1 MMRKAIIAGLVLGLA
16 ALAGWSL
23 IQPAPA
29 APVAATEP
37 SAFSF
42 VDESVVWDWSV
53 TCGDELAFLP
63 KQDVTFTLTDDAE
76 GLVLG
81 VAYPDAT
88 NPDALVL
95 TGCAEDA
102 CRLAV
107 SRGEPGPA
115 LDVALSVAMAY
126 GVQRTWGDRTKEAW
140 EQRGE
145 WDWADYEPLIV
156 QEDGEWRGTCVEVED
171 AAISR

>member
-1 MMRKAIIAGLVLGLA
+1 MKRAIIAGLLLGLA
-16 ALAGWSL
+16 ALLGWSL

-29 APVAATEP
+29 VPMAAPEP

-42 VDESVVWDWSV
+42 VDESLVWDWSV
-53 TCGDELAFLP
+53 TCRDELAFLP
-63 KQDVTFTLTDDAE
+63 KQDVTFTLTDEAE

-95 TGCAEDA
+95 TGCTDDV
-102 CRLAV
+102 CRLAI
-107 SRGEPGPA
+107 SRGDPGSA

-126 GVQRTWGDRTKEAW
+126 GVQRTWGDRTEEAW
-140 EQRGE
+140 RSGGSGSG
-145 WDWADYEPLIV
+145 P
-156 QEDGEWRGTCVEVED
+156 TM
-171 AAISR
+171 SR

>member
-29 APVAATEP
+29 APMAAPEP

-42 VDESVVWDWSV
+42 VDESLAWDWTV
-53 TCGDELAFLP
+53 TCVDEMAFLP
-63 KQDVTFTLTDDAE
+63 KQDVTFTLTDDADD
-76 GLVLG
+76 LVLG
-81 VAYPDAT
+81 VAYPDTA

-95 TGCAEDA
+95 IGCAEDV
-102 CRLAV
+102 CRVAV
-107 SRGEPGPA
+107 SQGEGHV

-145 WDWADYEPLIV
+145 WRWADYEPLIV
-156 QEDGEWRGTCVEVED
+156 QEDGEWRGTCVEVEN
-171 AAISR
+171 AAVSR

>member
-1 MMRKAIIAGLVLGLA
+1 MKRALIVGLVLGLA

-23 IQPAPA
+23 IQPAPVV
-29 APVAATEP
+29 PVAAPEP

-42 VDESVVWDWSV
+42 VDESLVWDWSV
-53 TCGDELAFLP
+53 TCTDELTFLP

-81 VAYPDAT
+81 VAHPDAT

-140 EQRGE
+140 EKRGE
-145 WDWADYEPLIV
+145 WEWADYEPLIV
-156 QEDGEWRGTCVEVED
+156 QADGGWVASCVEVKD
-171 AAISR
+171 AAGSK